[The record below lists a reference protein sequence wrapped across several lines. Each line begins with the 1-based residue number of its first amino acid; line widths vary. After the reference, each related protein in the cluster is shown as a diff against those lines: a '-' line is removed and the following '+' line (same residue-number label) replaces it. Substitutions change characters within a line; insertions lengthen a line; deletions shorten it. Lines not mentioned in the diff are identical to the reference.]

1 MVLSQFCPCG
11 CLRPASVVLSQ
22 SCLCGFSQ
30 FCLCGF
36 VSGLPTSGWPGPAS
50 VASSSFLLR
59 DSGVAESSVFFP
71 PPPPPPPSPLL
82 IHCPP
87 FSLFGDPS
95 PSSLLV
101 RQCVSL
107 FWFTELHLC
116 KILLYWERVY
126 MIRRVFKI
134 MYICLRQSVVVTRL
148 LAPRT

>member
-1 MVLSQFCPCG
+1 MSL
-11 CLRPASVVLSQ
+11 SVVLSQ
-22 SCLCGFSQ
+22 SCFSLWFRLRPASVVSSQ
-30 FCLCGF
+30 ACLCGF
-36 VSGLPTSGWPGPAS
+36 VSGLPLWFCLRPVCGFVSVLPKSGWPGPAS

-59 DSGVAESSVFFP
+59 DSGVAESSVFSP
-71 PPPPPPPSPLL
+71 PPPPPRPPSPLL

-116 KILLYWERVY
+116 VDWY
-126 MIRRVFKI
+126 RRF
-134 MYICLRQSVVVTRL
+134 YFTENGLT
-148 LAPRT
+148 